1 LSGEQAAPG
10 VTPVLSPRR
19 VGMGESTTGP
29 RSAFDEV
36 RVAFEPLRAGLE
48 LRGHELEGAQG
59 VLRVLITVALGE
71 LLEGERHH
79 QPAERVAGAVLPLGD
94 VEPATPIPSHSI
106 LDVHLLLELSVY
118 NDCEHAV
125 APEAPR

>member
-1 LSGEQAAPG
+1 
-10 VTPVLSPRR
+10 
-19 VGMGESTTGP
+19 MGESTTGP

-79 QPAERVAGAVLPLGD
+79 QPAERVAGRGS
-94 VEPATPIPSHSI
+94 TPRRRRAGYTDPKPF
-106 LDVHLLLELSVY
+106 D
-118 NDCEHAV
+118 
-125 APEAPR
+125 P